1 MPFLR
6 PTHTKLITRN
16 SLFRHGILCLLT
28 FHLSSYIINAQDC
41 PPNIDFEN
49 GDFSGWTCYV
59 GNVSAAGDINTIYLN
74 ASGGPVYNQHTMYSA
89 VNDGG
94 LMDEFGG
101 FPVICPNGSRYSVK
115 LGNTEGNAQAEGMSY
130 EFTIPANRNT
140 YSLIYHYAV
149 VFQDPAHL
157 PFQQPRLEL
166 EIMNVTDNELIDC
179 SSFTFF
185 PNGSPLPGFFIGAY
199 HDNTAVWCK
208 NWSAVTINLNDKAGK
223 TIRLFFKTADCTFR
237 RHFGYAYID
246 VNSECSTEF
255 TGAAYCPDDTAVTIT
270 APYGYQSYTW
280 FNSTFTQVLGSQQ
293 TLHFNP
299 PPPPGSTFAVELVP
313 YDGYGCLDTL
323 YANMIDT
330 LSLKAN
336 AGPDAFSC
344 NNNPVYIGTIPK
356 TGVNYSWNPA
366 TWLSN
371 PNISNPTA
379 APSVTTQYELTVS
392 SLGGGCIDRDI
403 VIVKASVIDSSLLL
417 TGKSLFCINTG
428 DSAVLT
434 VQPTNNIQWFRNG
447 GPITGANQPSY
458 KVNQSGKYYAALANL
473 DGCSIATRT
482 EEIEVESP
490 RAGITYPVQYSII
503 NIPVELQARTF
514 GVSLLWQPSTY
525 LNDPAIANPIF
536 KAPAELDQLYS
547 ISIKTAAGCTTVDKQ
562 LVKVIKEVKVYVPTA
577 FTPDNN
583 GLNDYIKPI
592 MLGIKEMKYFRIYN
606 RGGQLVYDHTPNQ
619 PGWDGKIG
627 GLPQSTGVYV
637 WMFEGIGWDKQTHIQ
652 KGTIAL
658 IR

>member
-1 MPFLR
+1 MAVCRPFNCFI
-6 PTHTKLITRN
+6 ITRN
-16 SLFRHGILCLLT
+16 SFLRQAILFLLT
-28 FHLSSYIINAQDC
+28 FNVSSFINAQDC
-41 PPNIDFEN
+41 PPNIDFEK
-49 GDFSGWTCYV
+49 GDFSGWNCYV
-59 GNVSAAGDINTIYLN
+59 GSVSAATGANVISLFS
-74 ASGGPVYNQHTMYSA
+74 SGGPVYDQHTMYNA
-89 VNDGG
+89 ATDGG
-94 LMDEFGG
+94 MTDYYGG

-115 LGNTEGNAQAEGMSY
+115 LGNTGGNAQAEGISY
-130 EFTIPANRNT
+130 EFTIPAGRNT

-157 PFQQPRLEL
+157 PYQQPRLEL
-166 EIMNVTDNELIDC
+166 EVMNVTDNELISC

-185 PNGSPLPGFFIGAY
+185 PNGSPLPGFFVSA
-199 HDNTAVWCK
+199 NSEQTPVWCK
-208 NWSAVTINLNDKAGK
+208 DWSAVTINLNNQAGK
-223 TIRLFFKTADCTFR
+223 TIRLFFKTADCTFV

-246 VNSECSTEF
+246 VNSECSSEF
-255 TGAAYCPDDTAVTIT
+255 TGAAYCPDDTAVTVT
-270 APYGYQSYTW
+270 APFGYQSYTW
-280 FNSTFTQVLGSQQ
+280 FNSTFTQVLGHQQ

-299 PPPPGSTFAVELVP
+299 PPPAGTTFAVELVP

-336 AGPDAFSC
+336 AGPDVLSC
-344 NNNPVYIGTIPK
+344 NNNPAYIGTLPK
-356 TGVNYSWNPA
+356 TGVNYSWNPS

-379 APSVTTQYELTVS
+379 SPAVNTQYELTVR

-403 VIVKASVIDSSLLL
+403 VLVKASIIDSSLLL

-434 VQPTNNIQWFRNG
+434 VQPTNTIQWFRNG
-447 GPITGANQPSY
+447 GPITGANQTSY
-458 KVNQSGKYYAALANL
+458 KINQSGRYYAALTNL
-473 DGCSIATRT
+473 DGCSISTRT
-482 EEIEVESP
+482 EEIVIESP
-490 RAGITYPVQYSII
+490 LPGITYPLQYAIM
-503 NIPVELQARTF
+503 NIPVELQARKF
-514 GVSLLWQPSTY
+514 GVSVLWQPPTY
-525 LNDPAIANPIF
+525 LNDPTITNPLF
-536 KAPAELDQLYS
+536 TASAELEQMYS

-562 LVKVIKEVKVYVPTA
+562 QVIVIKEVKVYVPTA

-583 GLNDYIKPI
+583 GLNDFIKPI

-606 RGGQLVYDHTPNQ
+606 RGGQLVYDHNPNQ

-637 WMFEGIGWDKQTHIQ
+637 WMFEGIGWDKQTHTQ
-652 KGTIAL
+652 KGTLAL